1 MTLRSLTPSGN
12 GGPRTALAL
21 NPFGFL
27 QREIDRLFED
37 FTRGGLEPQGQAQAN
52 LVPRMDASETDKE
65 IVISAEMPGLERKD
79 VEISLENDMLTIR
92 GEKQV
97 ETQKDDKNKDYHF
110 SERSYGMFYRALQLP
125 PGVDP
130 SKVQATM
137 ANGVLKVTIPKP
149 AHSQAKKIEVK
160 DAA

>member
-1 MTLRSLTPSGN
+1 
-12 GGPRTALAL
+12 
-21 NPFGFL
+21 
-27 QREIDRLFED
+27 
-37 FTRGGLEPQGQAQAN
+37 
-52 LVPRMDASETDKE
+52 
-65 IVISAEMPGLERKD
+65 
-79 VEISLENDMLTIR
+79 MLTIR

-97 ETQKDDKNKDYHF
+97 ETQKDDKNKNYHF

-160 DAA
+160 EAA